1 MYIKGVYI
9 HDTFAEAFALYGTR
23 FIITAANRK
32 WALQAAQSVT
42 GFATSIIGCG
52 CEAGIEGEVSATP
65 DDRPGVAVLLFATS
79 FQELEKQLLARLG
92 QCVMTCPTTACYNG
106 LASDGQLQVGGKL
119 RYFGDGWQA
128 SKVIAGQRY
137 WRIPVMEGEF
147 LIQESF
153 GYCKAVGGGNFLLL
167 GTDDQLTL
175 AAATKAV
182 EAMEKVAGVIM
193 PFPGGIVRSGSKV
206 GSRYKSLLA
215 STNTAYCPSLRGRV
229 ESALPSKVNSVLEI
243 VIDGLDLAAVEEATR
258 VGIRAACEPGIV
270 QITAGNYGGKLG
282 QYKIQL
288 RSVLE

>member
-153 GYCKAVGGGNFLLL
+153 GYCKGVGGGNFLLL

>member
-1 MYIKGVYI
+1 VYIKGVYI

>member
-1 MYIKGVYI
+1 MCIRDSIKGVYI

-79 FQELEKQLLARLG
+79 FQELEKQFLARLG

-128 SKVIAGQRY
+128 SK
-137 WRIPVMEGEF
+137 
-147 LIQESF
+147 
-153 GYCKAVGGGNFLLL
+153 AVSYTHL
-167 GTDDQLTL
+167 D
-175 AAATKAV
+175 V
-182 EAMEKVAGVIM
+182 
-193 PFPGGIVRSGSKV
+193 
-206 GSRYKSLLA
+206 YKRQ
-215 STNTAYCPSLRGRV
+215 P
-229 ESALPSKVNSVLEI
+229 
-243 VIDGLDLAAVEEATR
+243 
-258 VGIRAACEPGIV
+258 
-270 QITAGNYGGKLG
+270 
-282 QYKIQL
+282 
-288 RSVLE
+288 

>member
-79 FQELEKQLLARLG
+79 FQELEKQFLARLG

-153 GYCKAVGGGNFLLL
+153 GYCKGVGGGNFLLL

>member
-1 MYIKGVYI
+1 
-9 HDTFAEAFALYGTR
+9 
-23 FIITAANRK
+23 
-32 WALQAAQSVT
+32 
-42 GFATSIIGCG
+42 
-52 CEAGIEGEVSATP
+52 
-65 DDRPGVAVLLFATS
+65 
-79 FQELEKQLLARLG
+79 
-92 QCVMTCPTTACYNG
+92 
-106 LASDGQLQVGGKL
+106 
-119 RYFGDGWQA
+119 
-128 SKVIAGQRY
+128 
-137 WRIPVMEGEF
+137 MEGEF

>member
-1 MYIKGVYI
+1 
-9 HDTFAEAFALYGTR
+9 
-23 FIITAANRK
+23 
-32 WALQAAQSVT
+32 
-42 GFATSIIGCG
+42 
-52 CEAGIEGEVSATP
+52 
-65 DDRPGVAVLLFATS
+65 
-79 FQELEKQLLARLG
+79 
-92 QCVMTCPTTACYNG
+92 MTCPTTACYNG

-137 WRIPVMEGEF
+137 WRIPVMEGGEF

-243 VIDGLDLAAVEEATR
+243 VIDGLDLAAWKKP
-258 VGIRAACEPGIV
+258 PG
-270 QITAGNYGGKLG
+270 
-282 QYKIQL
+282 
-288 RSVLE
+288 LE

>member
-1 MYIKGVYI
+1 VYIKGVYI

-79 FQELEKQLLARLG
+79 FQELEKQFLARLG

>member
-1 MYIKGVYI
+1 VYIKGVYI

-153 GYCKAVGGGNFLLL
+153 GYCKGVGGGNFLLL